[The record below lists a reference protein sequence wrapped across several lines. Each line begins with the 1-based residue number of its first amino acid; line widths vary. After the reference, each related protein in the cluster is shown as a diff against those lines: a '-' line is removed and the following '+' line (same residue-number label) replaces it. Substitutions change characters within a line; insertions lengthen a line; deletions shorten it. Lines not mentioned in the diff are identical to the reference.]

1 MSKYKHITPNDAIL
15 TPYKAN
21 IVKYLTDD
29 EMIEFYLNQV
39 LEDGDEAEFKRALG
53 YIAKAKGMTTVAQ
66 EIGVN
71 RESLYKS
78 LNGQRNVRIDTV
90 FKLLKNLG
98 ITLSAKVVK
107 A

>member
-1 MSKYKHITPNDAIL
+1 MSKYKYITPEDAEL
-15 TPYKAN
+15 TPYKVD

-29 EMIEFYLNQV
+29 ESIEFYLNLV

-53 YIAKAKGMTTVAQ
+53 YIAKAKGMTAVAKD
-66 EIGVN
+66 INVS

-78 LNGQRNVRIDTV
+78 LNGQRSVGIDTV

-98 ITLSAKVVK
+98 ITLSAKVSR